1 MKNSSRTTYPIR
13 DSRLSTMDSRLF
25 LLLSLSLLL
34 CSCVIYTYTFKLPE
48 AGETKVSLVDDS
60 LMSCSVTPQFAASST
75 AYATVDI
82 RRKGAREIIVRSLTS
97 RLVHSGHVWNPGGR
111 PESITASRMLPHSNV
126 WSAQLHVVVEQ
137 ILDFD
142 PEFRLLDEA
151 EGTRGLS
158 YDYHY
163 GHLLDVPDEALLQLT
178 LTLLVDGVERILTR
192 EIKLGIESKAHWG
205 TLRLAH

>member
-1 MKNSSRTTYPIR
+1 MKDSSRTACPIR
-13 DSRLSTMDSRLF
+13 DARLSTLDPRLF

-34 CSCVIYTYTFKLPE
+34 CSCVSYTYTFQLPE
-48 AGETKVSLVDDS
+48 AGETKVILADDS
-60 LMSCSVTPQFAASST
+60 LMSCTVTPLFASSST
-75 AYATVDI
+75 AYATVRI
-82 RRKGAREIIVRSLTS
+82 MRKGAREIVVRSLTS
-97 RLVHSGHVWNPGGR
+97 RLMHSGHVWNPGGR
-111 PESITASRMLPHSNV
+111 PENITASRMLPHSNV
-126 WSAQLHVVVEQ
+126 WSVQFHVVVEH

-142 PEFRLLDEA
+142 PEFRLLSEA

-178 LTLLVDGVERILTR
+178 LTLLVDGVERTLTR
-192 EIKLGIESKAHWG
+192 EINLGIESKAHWG